1 MFTKLNTPFIHLKM
15 KEKGNKKS
23 NKKEHIENL
32 KKILILKYNAY
43 ASKKFFLIF
52 CIELK
57 YTYQKIKTNF

>member
-1 MFTKLNTPFIHLKM
+1 M

-23 NKKEHIENL
+23 NKKEHIESL

-43 ASKKFFLIF
+43 ASKKFFLI
-52 CIELK
+52 LK